1 MSKEFVK
8 SRRSGK
14 CDPVARSLA
23 AKAILNTLRSPLAL
37 MSKPSRE
44 EALRL
49 ARDFNVTALDLL
61 ELAIRRARD
70 T

>member
-1 MSKEFVK
+1 MTEAEK
-8 SRRSGK
+8 RTN
-14 CDPVARSLA
+14 A
-23 AKAILNTLRSPLAL
+23 AKQLLMVLKNPIVL

-49 ARDFNVTALDLL
+49 AREHDLKVTELL
-61 ELAIRRARD
+61 ELAHRFALK